1 MIRRI
6 SEFDSYV
13 LRKFFEQSIAF
24 KIE

>member
-1 MIRRI
+1 MIHRI
-6 SEFDSYV
+6 NEAIRSL